1 MYGGGVKM
9 ILGVNVDHVATL
21 REARKGN
28 EPDPL
33 MAATLAILG
42 GAEGITIH
50 LREDRR
56 HIKDRDLSLLREM
69 VKTELNLEM
78 AATEEMVRIALEVG
92 PDLVTL
98 VPEKRRELT
107 TEGGLDV
114 LRQKDHLT
122 HTVTKLHASGIP
134 VSLFI
139 NPAVRAVNI
148 SKETGAD
155 MVEIH
160 TGLYSNVKGR
170 KKEKELQR
178 VHEAVN
184 SAHRAGLSANAGHG
198 LNYFNVGRIAE
209 IEGLRGLYIGH
220 SIVSRAVLV
229 GLERA
234 VGEMKKLIR
243 QSAVSIN
250 GEKSLAHRGSRGK

>member
-1 MYGGGVKM
+1 M
-9 ILGVNVDHVATL
+9 ILGVNIDHVATI

-42 GAEGITIH
+42 GADGITVH

-56 HIKDRDLSLLREM
+56 HIKDRDLKLLREM
-69 VKTELNLEM
+69 VTTELNLEM
-78 AATEEMVRIALEVG
+78 AATEEMVRIAIEVA
-92 PDLVTL
+92 PDMVTL

-114 LRQKDHLT
+114 VRQKEHIQ
-122 HTVTKLHASGIP
+122 HTIKRLHASGIP

-139 NPAVRAVNI
+139 NPSIMDVDI
-148 SKETGAD
+148 SKEAGAD

-160 TGLYSNVKGR
+160 TGLYSNAKGK
-170 KKEKELQR
+170 KKEIEIRRVKESVR
-178 VHEAVN
+178 V
-184 SAHRAGLSANAGHG
+184 AHKVGLSANAGHG
-198 LNYFNVGRIAE
+198 LNYFNVAKIAE

-220 SIVSRAVLV
+220 SIISRAVFV

-234 VGEMKKLIR
+234 VGEMKELIR
-243 QSAVSIN
+243 QSAVSS
-250 GEKSLAHRGSRGK
+250 K